1 MKLKAILA
9 ALHVILFAF
18 LANAQSISPNPS
30 TSPMPKIEEDGYDWY
45 ARHARIKASQK
56 KMNPKVVMI
65 GDSITHYWA
74 GAKSIGSKD
83 DFATKKEWLDCFG
96 DIPSLNMGYGF
107 DRTQNVIWR
116 LENGELR
123 NIKPELVIV
132 LIGINNFATTK
143 KFKANTPEETAD
155 GIRKILDLVNKFSPK
170 SKILLLGTLPSFGPE
185 SSHRKNGEKL
195 NKILSGFEKEN
206 NYKGKLTY
214 LDFGKEFLDE
224 NGMIK
229 AGLTRDK
236 LHPTKKG
243 YEIFAKNF
251 KPFLKNIKIKK
262 SHR

>member
-1 MKLKAILA
+1 MKIKSIVLVGIAVLGVLSSFA
-9 ALHVILFAF
+9 ATRSVVPA
-18 LANAQSISPNPS
+18 AWNGDPNCWQ
-30 TSPMPKIEEDGYDWY
+30 MR
-45 ARHARIKASQK
+45 RHNG
-56 KMNPKVVMI
+56 KMKEVAAGGAPVVFI

-195 NKILSGFEKEN
+195 NKILSGFDKEN